1 VWVVIDRIP
10 IGIIGISDTTKAE
23 AYSCIHALRSMGC
36 DVWMVTGDNQAT
48 AEALADDIDIALD
61 RVIAGLM

>member
-1 VWVVIDRIP
+1 MCVVIDSIP

-23 AYSCIHALRSMGC
+23 TYSCIHALRSMGC

-48 AEALADDIDIALD
+48 AEALARYLTIPID
-61 RVIAGLM
+61 RVIAGLW